1 VSDGELPSCHV
12 QCTHNRDSTKCLEV
26 IPVTIIRITKKQI
39 EEANKARDAALKEDQ
54 DFRLHEEQRQR
65 LTREADA
72 ARVMEHQP

>member
-1 VSDGELPSCHV
+1 M
-12 QCTHNRDSTKCLEV
+12 
-26 IPVTIIRITKKQI
+26 TIIRITKKQI